1 MNLDA
6 IEMTEAEQQARRI
19 AEQNDQFRKHV
30 LTGGPEGTPQ
40 GRIVMTRAIAAV
52 GPTFQMEV
60 AQAVMADETFTE
72 DNDPYGD
79 HTFGAV
85 TVQGRKV
92 WWKIDLYDLDYCWG
106 SETPDDPSQ
115 TRRVLTIMFPSDY

>member
-6 IEMTEAEQQARRI
+6 LEMTEAEHHARRI

-30 LTGGPEGTPQ
+30 LTGGPAGTPQ
-40 GRIVMTRAIAAV
+40 GRIVMTRAVAEV

-60 AQAVMADETFTE
+60 TRAVMADETFTE

>member
-6 IEMTEAEQQARRI
+6 LEMTEAEHQARRI

-30 LTGGPEGTPQ
+30 LTGGPAGTPQ
-40 GRIVMTRAIAAV
+40 GRIVMTRAVAEV

-60 AQAVMADETFTE
+60 TRAVMADETFTE

-92 WWKIDLYDLDYCWG
+92 WWKIDLYDLDYRWG

-115 TRRVLTIMFPSDY
+115 TRRVLTVMFPSDY